1 MYDMINIQI
10 IYNIISIYNIVI
22 IYIYIYIMGCKEL
35 KPLNPKG
42 NQS

>member
-22 IYIYIYIMGCKEL
+22 IYIYKMECKEL